1 MKTPWNVSPKEAVA
15 IQKKLRKHIML
26 TPLTKRIKL
35 IGGADVSMNL
45 FAVDGFAGFVT
56 LSYRTLEVLDR
67 SIVKQKP
74 DIIIVDGVGIAH
86 PRRMGIATHLGLVL
100 GVPTIGCSKNVLT
113 GTYQEPDNE
122 LGAFSYM
129 YDPKN
134 KTEIIGAALRTKR
147 NVKPVFVSPG
157 HLLTLKETIAI
168 VRHCVIK
175 HRLPEPTRQAHLA
188 VNEYRVRG

>member
-122 LGAFSYM
+122 PGAFSYM

>member
-1 MKTPWNVSPKEAVA
+1 
-15 IQKKLRKHIML
+15 
-26 TPLTKRIKL
+26 
-35 IGGADVSMNL
+35 
-45 FAVDGFAGFVT
+45 
-56 LSYRTLEVLDR
+56 
-67 SIVKQKP
+67 
-74 DIIIVDGVGIAH
+74 
-86 PRRMGIATHLGLVL
+86 
-100 GVPTIGCSKNVLT
+100 
-113 GTYQEPDNE
+113 
-122 LGAFSYM
+122 M